1 MSATK
6 SKPEDLTAENLT
18 QHVIKTCTENV
29 SHERTAVLIAG
40 LIQHLHD
47 YVREV
52 QLRPGEWEAGWQYL
66 TETGQFCTPDRQ
78 EMVLLS
84 DVLGVSALVDTI
96 NSAQAKSSVATESS
110 VLGPFHN
117 DAETLENGGSIGSE
131 GVVGEPMLIHGT
143 VTSTDGE
150 PIEGATVDVWETNG
164 NGFYDMQDPNRDGPD
179 CRGIFR
185 TDKQGRFYL
194 LGVKSVDYNIPDEG
208 PVGKLLKIL
217 DRNVTRPAHVHFQ
230 LRHPTY
236 IDLTTALY
244 AADSAHITTD
254 PVFGVKASLVKEFQ
268 RFDKLPEKALD
279 YDLRYSPAQQDQVAK
294 EGIWSLEHD
303 FILVRK

>member
-1 MSATK
+1 MTTIK
-6 SKPEDLTAENLT
+6 SKVEDLTAENLT
-18 QHVIKTCTENV
+18 QHVIRTCTQNV
-29 SHERTAVLIAG
+29 LNERTAELISG

-52 QLRPGEWEAGWQYL
+52 QLKPGEWEAGWQYL

-96 NSAQAKSSVATESS
+96 NSAQAQSSIATESS

-117 DAETLENGGSIGSE
+117 DAEILENGASIGSE
-131 GVVGEPMLIHGT
+131 GVIGEPMLIHGT
-143 VTSTDGE
+143 VKSTDGE

-164 NGFYDMQDPNRDGPD
+164 NGFYDMQDPSRDGPD

-185 TDKQGRFYL
+185 TDKQGRYYL
-194 LGVKSVDYNIPDEG
+194 LGVKSVDYNIPNEG
-208 PVGKLLKIL
+208 PVGKLLKTL

-230 LRHPTY
+230 LRHPAY
-236 IDLTTALY
+236 LDLTTALY
-244 AADSAHITTD
+244 SSESDHITTD
-254 PVFGVKASLVKEFQ
+254 PVFGVKTSLVKPIK
-268 RFDKLPEKALD
+268 RLDRLPEKVMA
-279 YDLRYSPAQQDQVAK
+279 YDLRSSLVQPESMAK
-294 EGIWSLEHD
+294 NGIWSLEHD
-303 FILVRK
+303 FVLLGK